1 MRKVDQKGIKFG
13 SRHAERSI
21 RLPAPGA
28 VWLTQTR
35 SEMSRPGSGKHIDSL
50 DGLRGLAILLVLA
63 FRDGASDS

>member
-35 SEMSRPGSGKHIDSL
+35 SEMSPRSEKHIDSL

-63 FRDGASDS
+63 FREVASGS

>member
-1 MRKVDQKGIKFG
+1 MRKVDQKGIRFG

-35 SEMSRPGSGKHIDSL
+35 SEMSPGSGKQIDSL
-50 DGLRGLAILLVLA
+50 DRLRGLAILLVLA
-63 FRDGASDS
+63 VREGASGP